1 MAVALILVGLAIFVV
16 SIVCLI
22 RPIQTIG
29 ISSRL
34 RASFLLVAGV
44 VTLAICSPFVTA
56 QAAAPDPRIDQVDRV
71 ISLTK
76 ALVKGVEQC
85 FNPSHTKGNTAAK
98 NRLIKLENTAL
109 SAKSSLTSGD
119 APKLAQSAA
128 ELEAQWE
135 TFSEKAPIAARFHC
149 DTQRECM
156 ELGFEGHPDY
166 PHCKPVHGNKHA
178 NVQYIQFQQL
188 LRIIPQLLDDLSPR
202 S

>member
-1 MAVALILVGLAIFVV
+1 MPSTIAAAL
-16 SIVCLI
+16 SI
-22 RPIQTIG
+22 
-29 ISSRL
+29 
-34 RASFLLVAGV
+34 
-44 VTLAICSPFVTA
+44 TLAICSPFVTA

-128 ELEAQWE
+128 ELEAQWK

-149 DTQRECM
+149 DTQRRCM
-156 ELGFEGHPDY
+156 ELGFEGHPNY
-166 PHCKPVHGNKHA
+166 PHCQPVNGNKHA

-188 LRIIPQLLDDLSPR
+188 LRILPQLLHDLSPR